1 MWPRYSATSQ
11 TDRLCDSFPGMI
23 RNGRS
28 SDMKGS
34 SLGMA
39 VAGLLASNVLAAC
52 KSTTRE
58 PAPGDVRPATGEQA
72 SRPAAPEA
80 SADSGR
86 RRYSEADVRFM
97 QRMIGHHAQALAMT
111 ALVPT
116 RTSREDMRLLAQ
128 RIEVS
133 QQHEIGLMRR
143 WLTDRHEG
151 VPNPDDHHEHH
162 GASADTGHGA
172 GHHEAPMPGML
183 TPEELARLAAA
194 TGAGFDRLFLEFMI
208 RHHEGAL
215 TMVAELLA
223 TNGAGQETDVFR
235 FASEV
240 DADQRAEIAR
250 MRTLLGTLPNERHR
264 R

>member
-1 MWPRYSATSQ
+1 MK
-11 TDRLCDSFPGMI
+11 
-23 RNGRS
+23 RS
-28 SDMKGS
+28 SPRTV
-34 SLGMA
+34 
-39 VAGLLASNVLAAC
+39 VAGLLTVHALAAC
-52 KSTTRE
+52 SGTTRE
-58 PAPGDVRPATGEQA
+58 PVADQVRPAIPEQA

-86 RRYSEADVRFM
+86 RRYTEADVRFM
-97 QRMIGHHAQALAMT
+97 RRMMGHHAQALAMT

-116 RTSREDMRLLAQ
+116 RTSREDMRRLAE

-143 WLTDRHEG
+143 WLTARNEEVPSPDERHE
-151 VPNPDDHHEHH
+151 HS
-162 GASADTGHGA
+162 GASADTGHAA
-172 GHHEAPMPGML
+172 GHHEPPMPGML
-183 TPEELARLAAA
+183 TPEELARLRAA
-194 TGAGFDRLFLEFMI
+194 TGAVFDRLFLEFMI

-235 FASEV
+235 FASDV

-250 MRTLLGTLPNERHR
+250 MRALLGALPDERHHR
-264 R
+264 